1 MKYLSF
7 RVYQAKERA
16 ETSCC
21 WELQRFSALKKV
33 LLWTCLAV
41 WDSQAKILGKV
52 RICFNES
59 RAVILLNQ
67 ACSKV
72 SPGFFG
78 PALQG
83 VLTWTTCTHQDSC
96 SSGMQ
101 NNGGYPWFSYINDI
115 SGWWSV
121 IWLQPS
127 NSNSHWKLQGSNR
140 VLRHAKT
147 GDCKIGL
154 GMEHTISHQKTWS
167 FKVLVPCAW
176 WFSMRFPPSMALILG
191 MFAFLLDRIILE
203 SSEDLQWNNFHIC
216 HICRD
221 SLPINLS

>member
-1 MKYLSF
+1 M
-7 RVYQAKERA
+7 
-16 ETSCC
+16 
-21 WELQRFSALKKV
+21 
-33 LLWTCLAV
+33 LWTCLTV

-59 RAVILLNQ
+59 RVVILLNQ

-78 PALQG
+78 PAPHG

-121 IWLQPS
+121 IRLQAS

-147 GDCKIGL
+147 SDCKIGGNASHHITPKKMKFQGFSAKRL
-154 GMEHTISHQKTWS
+154 MILDAIPAIYGLDSGDVCISTWPDNIWNHP
-167 FKVLVPCAW
+167 KK
-176 WFSMRFPPSMALILG
+176 
-191 MFAFLLDRIILE
+191 
-203 SSEDLQWNNFHIC
+203 LQWNNFHIC

-221 SLPINLS
+221 SLPINLSYPIL